1 MSVDHNLTETET
13 KENRTIN
20 ERETI
25 YIYFFYNRLLIQLRS
40 IFVSAQLAAT
50 PPLTQHEP

>member
-1 MSVDHNLTETET
+1 MSVDHNLTKKET

-25 YIYFFYNRLLIQLRS
+25 YVFFYNRLLIQLRS